1 MKRLFRGLRRAPDP
15 SYDAVVIGSGIG
27 GLITA
32 NLLARD
38 GARVLLVEQHY
49 MAGGYCSTFR
59 RAGYTFDAA
68 THFYPLLGNPETLTG
83 RVLAELGVETGW
95 VKMDPVDTFH
105 FPDGSSFAVPADF
118 AAYLGK
124 LHAEFPHQ
132 SAALDAFFAEVRETY
147 LLGLLEYFRGRETAR
162 LAPYRELTVR
172 QALDRRF
179 TDRKLKLLLTADCPH
194 WGSPPGRTS
203 FVFDSMLRLSYFLGN
218 YYPRG
223 GSQAFADELARCFEE
238 RGGHLLMSTAARRIL
253 VEGGD
258 GAAGTAG
265 TACGVAIET
274 LRGPVRFAG
283 TVRCGAVVS
292 NADLLGTLEQLVG
305 AERLPPDCLRRLR
318 RLRPSFPCWLTH
330 IGLHGVPAEVLERAQ
345 GYYWDSWEM
354 DRVGRDALRFKLFV
368 PTLYEP
374 AMAPAGGQVLIVQK
388 VQEMDYA
395 AVTDWAEHKR
405 QVESF
410 VFGHLARMLPGIE
423 RRIVVATSASAQTS
437 CRFTL
442 NHHGAML
449 GWEMSPDQL
458 GAGRP
463 DLASP
468 IRNLFFAGHWARP
481 GGGITPVI
489 VSAQRAAQAVA
500 AALAEDR
507 GSGESRAPREAISA
521 PASLSPP
528 IPPTPPTPPIPP
540 TSPTSPMALGS
551 SAAPSSQAP
560 ATTRTPGAPK
570 REPPLPLLPA
580 AERLRARTR
589 DDAPAPLSAART
601 R

>member
-1 MKRLFRGLRRAPDP
+1 MRRLFRGLRRAPDP
-15 SYDAVVIGSGIG
+15 CYDAVVIGSGIG

-59 RAGYTFDAA
+59 RGGFTFDAA

-83 RVLAELGVETGW
+83 RLLADLGVETGW

-105 FPDGSSFAVPADF
+105 LPDGSRFEVPADF
-118 AAYLGK
+118 AAYLAK
-124 LHAEFPHQ
+124 LHAEFPHE
-132 SAALDAFFAEVRETY
+132 SAALDGFFAEVREAY
-147 LLGLLEYFRGRETAR
+147 LLGLLEYFRDRETAR
-162 LAPYRELTVR
+162 LAPYRGLTVR

-238 RGGHLLMSTAARRIL
+238 RGGHLLMSTAARRIV
-253 VEGGD
+253 VEKDAGSPGWNGGA
-258 GAAGTAG
+258 GAGGGAGANPCV
-265 TACGVAIET
+265 ARGVALET
-274 LRGPVRFAG
+274 LRGPVRFQG
-283 TVRCGAVVS
+283 TVACGAVVS
-292 NADLLGTLEQLVG
+292 NGDLLGTLESLVG
-305 AERLPPDCLRRLR
+305 AEHLPPGTLLRLR
-318 RLRPSFPCWLTH
+318 GLRPTFPCWLTH
-330 IGLHGVPAEVLERAQ
+330 IGLSGVPAAVLERAQ
-345 GYYWDSWEM
+345 GYHWDSWDM

-374 AMAPAGGQVLIVQK
+374 AMAPPGGQVLIVQK
-388 VQEMDYA
+388 VLEMDYA
-395 AVTDWAEHKR
+395 AVTDWPEHKR

-410 VFGHLARMLPGIE
+410 ILGHLSRMIPGIE
-423 RRIVVATSASAQTS
+423 DKMVVITSASAQTAW
-437 CRFTL
+437 RFTL
-442 NHHGAML
+442 NHQGAML

-458 GAGRP
+458 GAERP

-468 IRNLFFAGHWARP
+468 VRNLFFAGHWVKP

-489 VSAQRAAQAVA
+489 VSAQHAAQAVA
-500 AALAEDR
+500 GVLACRERPPRPQQSQPWPAGAA
-507 GSGESRAPREAISA
+507 G
-521 PASLSPP
+521 
-528 IPPTPPTPPIPP
+528 
-540 TSPTSPMALGS
+540 
-551 SAAPSSQAP
+551 SAAPAEP
-560 ATTRTPGAPK
+560 VEGTRGSPGPG
-570 REPPLPLLPA
+570 RGQRVEL
-580 AERLRARTR
+580 
-589 DDAPAPLSAART
+589 DAARV
-601 R
+601 RGG

>member
-1 MKRLFRGLRRAPDP
+1 MRRLFRGLRRAPDP
-15 SYDAVVIGSGIG
+15 HYDAVVIGSGIG

-59 RAGYTFDAA
+59 RGGFTFDAA

-83 RVLAELGVETGW
+83 RLLAELGVETGW

-105 FPDGSSFAVPADF
+105 LPDGSRFEVPADF
-118 AAYLGK
+118 AAYLAK
-124 LHAEFPHQ
+124 LHAEFPHE
-132 SAALDAFFAEVRETY
+132 SAALDGFFAEVREAY
-147 LLGLLEYFRGRETAR
+147 LLGLLEHFRDRETAR
-162 LAPYRELTVR
+162 LAPYRDLTVR
-172 QALDRRF
+172 QALERRF

-238 RGGHLLMSTAARRIL
+238 RGGHLLMSTAARRIV
-253 VEGGD
+253 VEGGAGSAGWKGGA
-258 GAAGTAG
+258 GAAAG
-265 TACGVAIET
+265 ADPCVARGVALET
-274 LRGPVRFAG
+274 LRGPVRFQG
-283 TVRCGAVVS
+283 TVACGAVVS
-292 NADLLGTLEQLVG
+292 NADLLGTLESLVG
-305 AERLPPDCLRRLR
+305 AEHLPPGTLRRLR
-318 RLRPSFPCWLTH
+318 GLRPTFPCWLTH
-330 IGLHGVPAEVLERAQ
+330 IGLSGVPAAVLERAQ
-345 GYYWDSWEM
+345 GYHWDSWDM

-374 AMAPAGGQVLIVQK
+374 AMAPPGGQVLIVQK
-388 VQEMDYA
+388 VLEMDYA
-395 AVTDWAEHKR
+395 AVTDWPEHKR

-410 VFGHLARMLPGIE
+410 VLGHLSRMIPGIE
-423 RRIVVATSASAQTS
+423 DKMVVMTSASAQTAW
-437 CRFTL
+437 RFTL
-442 NHHGAML
+442 NHQGAML

-468 IRNLFFAGHWARP
+468 VRNLFFAGHWVKP

-489 VSAQRAAQAVA
+489 VSAQHAAQAVA
-500 AALAEDR
+500 GALACRERPPRPLQSQPWPAGAAGSAAAAEPVEGTR
-507 GSGESRAPREAISA
+507 GSPGPGRGQRAELHAARAP
-521 PASLSPP
+521 
-528 IPPTPPTPPIPP
+528 
-540 TSPTSPMALGS
+540 G
-551 SAAPSSQAP
+551 
-560 ATTRTPGAPK
+560 G
-570 REPPLPLLPA
+570 
-580 AERLRARTR
+580 
-589 DDAPAPLSAART
+589 
-601 R
+601 